1 MIIQF
6 LLIFKHYIIEILP
19 ALLIGLFLSG
29 LVYEFVPTDWIKR
42 YLGRGGIVPILY
54 STLAGMVLPICC
66 VGSLPV
72 AVSFHKKG
80 AKLGPV
86 LAFLVATPATSLT
99 ALLVTYKLLGVTFT
113 VYIFFSVILMG
124 VIIGSVGNLLKVSKK
139 NTQNEKAV
147 DPVCGMD
154 VAKEGTAKIEYNGK
168 SYYFCSSHC
177 ARIFTDEPEKYFVAA
192 DFSLRKINITKIKEV
207 FRYAFVEMPKEIGLE
222 LFIGLILASL
232 IATVTPI
239 GNFIGNWLSG
249 GLGYLFA
256 LVFGLLMYI
265 CSTASVPLVHAFLS
279 QGLNAGAGMVLLLAG
294 PVTSWATIL
303 VLRKEFGIKT
313 LLIYLATISVIALF
327 LGYCFS
333 MT

>member
-6 LLIFKHYIIEILP
+6 LLVLKHYIIEILP
-19 ALLIGLFLSG
+19 ALLFGFFLSG
-29 LVYEFVPTDWIKR
+29 LVYEFVPTGWIKR
-42 YLGRGGIVPILY
+42 YLGRRGIIPILY
-54 STLAGMVLPICC
+54 STFAGMVLPICC

-72 AVSFHKKG
+72 AISFHKKG
-80 AKLGPV
+80 ARLGPV

-99 ALLVTYKLLGVTFT
+99 ALLVTYRLLGVTFT

-124 VIIGSVGNLLKVSKK
+124 VIIGSIGNLLKVRQKSKDE
-139 NTQNEKAV
+139 TAV

-177 ARIFTDEPEKYFVAA
+177 ARVFADEPEKYFVAP
-192 DFSLRKINITKIKEV
+192 DVSLWKINIIKIKEV
-207 FRYAFVEMPKEIGLE
+207 FRYAFIEMPKEIGLE

-313 LLIYLATISVIALF
+313 LLIYLTTISVIALF